1 MTTPTAGS
9 PAPRDGSR
17 LLEFNSKRRLYVLPQ
32 WKLVYVSTPKNACTS
47 LKWLVADLG
56 GEDLARLR
64 QGDLGFS
71 PTREGQVHD
80 RSLWRVVPQA
90 SDLPPS
96 LLAEISPDNGWFVF
110 GVTRD
115 PRLRL
120 FSAWQDKYLLRSP
133 GYWRHWDHADAPALP
148 RTTQDVVTAFRE
160 FVSEVAAQPGHDALD
175 DGHFVTQVHA
185 LNEHV
190 VPFSR
195 LYDMPELGELMNDLN
210 AHLRAHGHPGD
221 LVLGRSN
228 KSPFEASAAAFADGV
243 REAVEGIYADD
254 FARFGDRWDFGR
266 VEQRTGE
273 WTPDA
278 FAHAHSIVAT
288 NERIA
293 DLVRAARR
301 LRRTARR
308 LEEENRELRARVD
321 AEQAGAED
329 SPARRGLRRRGRP

>member
-1 MTTPTAGS
+1 MS
-9 PAPRDGSR
+9 SPRDGSR
-17 LLEFNSKRRLYVLPQ
+17 LLEFNSKRRLYVLPD

-80 RSLWRVVPQA
+80 RSLWRVVPDA
-90 SDLPPS
+90 AGLPREVLS
-96 LLAEISPDNGWFVF
+96 SISPDDGWFVF
-110 GVTRD
+110 GVIRD

-133 GYWRHWDHADAPALP
+133 GYWRHWDRDGAPGVP
-148 RTTQDVVTAFRE
+148 RTPAEIIDRFRD
-160 FVSEVAAQPGHDALD
+160 FVLEVAATPGHDALD

-195 LYDMPELGELMNDLN
+195 IYDMTELGELMTDLN
-210 AHLRAHGHPGD
+210 AHLRAQGRHGD

-228 KSPFEASAAAFADGV
+228 KSPFEPNAAVFAGGV
-243 REAVEGIYADD
+243 REAVEQIYADD
-254 FARFGDRWDFGR
+254 FARFGGRWDFGR
-266 VEQRTGE
+266 IEARTGE

-278 FAHAHSIVAT
+278 FAHAHSIIAT

-293 DLVRAARR
+293 DVVRAARR
-301 LRRTARR
+301 LRRTTRR
-308 LEEENRELRARVD
+308 LEEENRQLRAQLEGGSKETE
-321 AEQAGAED
+321 AE
-329 SPARRGLRRRGRP
+329 PKRFRRRGHP

>member
-1 MTTPTAGS
+1 MTTS
-9 PAPRDGSR
+9 PRDGSR
-17 LLEFNSKRRLYVLPQ
+17 LLKFNSKRRLYVLPQ
-32 WKLVYVSTPKNACTS
+32 WRLVYVSTPKNACTS

-56 GEDLARLR
+56 GEDLDRLR

-71 PTREGQVHD
+71 PTREGQIHNRD
-80 RSLWRVVPQA
+80 LWQSVP
-90 SDLPPS
+90 DPVELPAD
-96 LLAEISPDNGWFVF
+96 LLASISPADGWFVF
-110 GVTRD
+110 GVLRD

-133 GYWRHWDHADAPALP
+133 GYWKHWETPGAPGAPRSADEIVD
-148 RTTQDVVTAFRE
+148 RFRS
-160 FVSEVAAQPGHDALD
+160 FVLEVAATPGHEALD

-195 LYDMPELGELMNDLN
+195 LYDMAELGDLMRDLN
-210 AHLRAHGHPGD
+210 AHVAAQGHAGD

-228 KSPFEASAAAFADGV
+228 KSPFEPTAAVFADGV
-243 REAVEGIYADD
+243 REAVEQIYADD
-254 FARFGDRWDFGR
+254 FARFGDRWDFAR
-266 VEQRTGE
+266 IESRTGD

-278 FAHAHSIVAT
+278 FAHAASIVAS

-301 LRRTARR
+301 LRRTNRR
-308 LEEENRELRARVD
+308 LEEELAALRA
-321 AEQAGAED
+321 GP
-329 SPARRGLRRRGRP
+329 SRRSKS